1 MTPKAIYSK
10 SGKGVQE
17 ASGKTSLLSRGDRA
31 VLSAF
36 DGRLTVSDVADR
48 VGKPFD
54 NPFQRL
60 ILQLERDGY
69 IREVSAGA
77 APAAA
82 PARPG
87 AAPTRPPAPVAKPAA
102 SAAPASGGSDLDF
115 TIAIPAS
122 PPPKPKM
129 APAPLVDPATKARA
143 ENEKKAQED
152 NMARARR
159 EAEERAQKER
169 DRVKTEA
176 EAKVRAETEATLR
189 TQAVEKAKSDA
200 EAKVRAEAEAKIKA
214 VRDAAARVA
223 AEAKAKA
230 EAEMQAKLDAERAR
244 IREEAD
250 KALREAET
258 LRQRLDEERKARE
271 AEERK
276 RKEEEERRRKEEEAR
291 RAREEAEHKA
301 REAEERKRR
310 EDEERRR
317 KEEDER
323 RAREEAERKAR
334 EAAERT
340 RREEDERRVREE
352 SERAVREMQDAEAER
367 AAAEAIAS
375 ASKQQE
381 KAPAAPPASDG
392 GFGALLADL
401 DSFSDR
407 EDADKKA
414 KEDLERREKEDK
426 KTRKAREEAERKAKE
441 EEEEARKEAEAT
453 AAKEERRRKEEEV
466 RRAREEE
473 VERAKREAEDR
484 KRRERDAETAAAR
497 AAADSKSDDIGVSDD
512 DLDMDDVKRDE
523 EAVSKESRKAV
534 REREREAKE
543 LEREAQERAKERERE
558 AKRAAKAGA
567 KAGSAPATAYR
578 PFRRRRSW
586 GKRIAVTLFL
596 LLAAGVGALH
606 VMPISTTEYEKAASE
621 AIGRPVKLGEAH
633 LSLYSGV
640 QLIFDNV
647 SVGDAKI
654 ASVRAFPELGSL
666 LDDRKAFSRI
676 EIEDASLREEAIGE
690 ALVAKFRSRS
700 FSAARVIVKRL
711 KLVGPLPL
719 PVLEA
724 EVLVGP
730 TGAIGVIS
738 LRGPDSLV
746 GKLTP
751 SASGID
757 FDVTASGFT
766 LPFLPQ
772 VTVSTF
778 AMKGK
783 ATNDSARIESWGGA
797 SLDGAISGSANVR
810 WGSTWSLDGVLVA
823 RGINAAVFA
832 PALLSEGKAEGTG
845 KFSMNDP
852 DPTSF
857 KGKGRMEGT
866 FNLNKG
872 VLGTF
877 DLSRAIQTGGRQA
890 TGRTP
895 FTEMSGAAIFD
906 RGSVAL
912 RNVSFRAGAMNAGAS
927 ADVTPEGALSGRI
940 VAEIKT
946 SSQSLRATVNIGGTV
961 TEPLAK

>member
-54 NPFQRL
+54 NTFQRL

-82 PARPG
+82 RPG
-87 AAPTRPPAPVAKPAA
+87 AAPARPPAPAAKPAA
-102 SAAPASGGSDLDF
+102 SAAPEGGSDLDF

-122 PPPKPKM
+122 PPPKPKV
-129 APAPLVDPATKARA
+129 APAPQVDPATKARA
-143 ENEKKAQED
+143 ETEKKAQED

-159 EAEERAQKER
+159 EAEERAQRER
-169 DRVKTEA
+169 DRVKSEA

-200 EAKVRAEAEAKIKA
+200 EA
-214 VRDAAARVA
+214 RV
-223 AEAKAKA
+223 
-230 EAEMQAKLDAERAR
+230 QAKLDAERAK

-258 LRQRLDEERKARE
+258 LRQRLDEEREARE

-276 RKEEEERRRKEEEAR
+276 RKEEEERRRNEEEAR

-301 REAEERKRR
+301 REAEERRRR
-310 EDEERRR
+310 EGEERRR
-317 KEEDER
+317 KEEDAR

-334 EAAERT
+334 EAEERK
-340 RREEDERRVREE
+340 RRDEDERRIREE

-375 ASKQQE
+375 ASKEKE
-381 KAPAAPPASDG
+381 KAPAPAAAPASDG

-407 EDADKKA
+407 EDADRKAKDDAERKEKEGKKA
-414 KEDLERREKEDK
+414 
-426 KTRKAREEAERKAKE
+426 RKAREEAEHKAKE
-441 EEEEARKEAEAT
+441 EAEEARKEAEAK
-453 AAKEERRRKEEEV
+453 AAKEARRRKEEED
-466 RRAREEE
+466 RRAREEK
-473 VERAKREAEDR
+473 VERAKRDAEDR
-484 KRRERDAETAAAR
+484 KRREREAEAAAAR
-497 AAADSKSDDIGVSDD
+497 AASDSKSDDIGVSDD
-512 DLDMDDVKRDE
+512 DLDMDDVKRDQ
-523 EAVSKESRKAV
+523 EAVSKESRKAA

-543 LEREAQERAKERERE
+543 REREAQERAKERERE
-558 AKRAAKAGA
+558 AKRAAKG
-567 KAGSAPATAYR
+567 GPAPAAAAAYR
-578 PFRRRRSW
+578 HKPFRRKTSW
-586 GKRIAVTLFL
+586 GKRVAVTLFL

-621 AIGRPVKLGEAH
+621 AIGRPVKIGAAH

-640 QLIFDNV
+640 QLILDNV
-647 SVGDAKI
+647 GVGDAKI
-654 ASVRAFPELGSL
+654 ASVRAFPEIGSL
-666 LDDRKAFSRI
+666 FDDRKAFSRI
-676 EIEDASLREEAIGE
+676 ELEDASLRQEAIGE
-690 ALVAKFRSRS
+690 ALATKLRSPS
-700 FSAARVIVKRL
+700 FSVARLSVKRL
-711 KLVGPLPL
+711 KLTGPLPL

-724 EVLVGP
+724 EILISPAGS
-730 TGAIGVIS
+730 IGLIS
-738 LRGPDSLV
+738 LLGPDGLV

-751 SASGID
+751 SGSGID

-766 LPFLPQ
+766 LPFLPD
-772 VTVSTF
+772 VTLSTF

-810 WGSTWSLDGVLVA
+810 WGSTWSLDGVLTA

-845 KFSMNDP
+845 RFSMNDP
-852 DPTSF
+852 DPTNF
-857 KGKGRMEGT
+857 KGRGRIEGT

-872 VLGTF
+872 VLGSF

-895 FTEMSGAAIFD
+895 FTEMSGVAIFD

-927 ADVTPEGALSGRI
+927 ADITPEGALSGRI
-940 VAEIKT
+940 VAEIRT